1 MALTPEIR
9 APQGYVMT
17 AVRISAHQVNAP
29 QGYSI
34 AAVNFPTTEMR
45 AAQGYVTAGIRGIV
59 ALEVAQAYTIF
70 AARGRTANPRVRAW
84 TFSLDGHDFYVIR
97 LGDKSTLVYDVY
109 SEQWVNWDSGDH
121 PFWRPNTGMSW
132 IGGQALAHEYGSNIV
147 VGDDTWGLLWF
158 LDPEQPFDE
167 HTDYINAAQEI
178 PFERVV
184 TAQVPMR
191 GREVLPCYAVFL
203 TGDNYGLSANDF
215 VPTVKLEYSDDAGK
229 TYDDAGTLNVTLDT
243 AEPCYEWLSLGQI
256 GAPGRLFKITDNGVF
271 ARIDSMN
278 MNDEEDGG

>member
-109 SEQWVNWDSGDH
+109 SEQWMEWADFDANYWRANNGQNWV
-121 PFWRPNTGMSW
+121 
-132 IGGQALAHEYGSNIV
+132 GGTRFGPEFGSDVV
-147 VGDDTWGLLWF
+147 VGDDTWGVLYF
-158 LDPEQPFDE
+158 LDPDQPFDM
-167 HTDYINAAQEI
+167 HPDYLNPNQEI
-178 PFERVV
+178 YFNRIVMG
-184 TAQVPMR
+184 QFNIK
-191 GREVLPCYAVFL
+191 GREVMPCYSVWL
-203 TGDNYGLSANDF
+203 TTDMGNPAYDGAS
-215 VPTVKLEYSDDAGK
+215 VKLSISDDAGK
-229 TYDDAGTLNVTLDT
+229 TFDDMGSVVVTMGLNKPELSW
-243 AEPCYEWLSLGQI
+243 YSLGQI
-256 GAPGRLFKITDNGVF
+256 GAPGRLFKIVDDGAIV
-271 ARIDSMN
+271 RIDGME
-278 MNDEEDGG
+278 MNDPDDDR